1 MPDPVIIAP
10 YNLAWPAQFEA
21 IAAPIRAVLGPLAMS
36 VEHIGSTSV
45 VGLAAKPIIDL
56 DVVISSRLVLPQV
69 IEKLA
74 ELGYTHQG
82 DLGIAGREAFKKAAD
97 IRHHLYVC
105 SVDTPNLHEH
115 LLFRDYLRTHPAEAA
130 AYGALKMK
138 LAEQYGEDR
147 DGFTDAKTEFVQS
160 ILAQAKA
167 DLPLDPRPLA
177 LLPEANH
184 D

>member
-1 MPDPVIIAP
+1 MPDPVIITP
-10 YNLAWPAQFEA
+10 YNPDWPAQFEA
-21 IAAPIRAVLGPLAMS
+21 IAVPIREKLGPLAMS
-36 VEHIGSTSV
+36 VEHIGSTSIPN
-45 VGLAAKPIIDL
+45 LAAKPIIDL

-69 IEKLA
+69 IEGLA

-115 LLFRDYLRTHPAEAA
+115 LLFRDYLRTHPAEAE
-130 AYGALKMK
+130 AYGELKMK
-138 LAEQYGEDR
+138 LAGEYGEDR

-167 DLPLDPRPLA
+167 DLPLDS
-177 LLPEANH
+177 
-184 D
+184 

>member
-1 MPDPVIIAP
+1 MSDPVVIQP
-10 YNLAWPAQFEA
+10 YNPDWPAQFEA
-21 IAAPIRAVLGPLAMS
+21 IAAPIRVALGSLALS

-45 VGLAAKPIIDL
+45 TGLAAKPIIDL

-82 DLGIAGREAFKKAAD
+82 DLGIAGREAFKIKSSV
-97 IRHHLYVC
+97 RHHLYVC

-130 AYGALKMK
+130 AYGELKMR

-147 DGFTDAKTEFVQS
+147 DGFTEVKTEFVRGV
-160 ILAQAKA
+160 LE
-167 DLPLDPRPLA
+167 RTR
-177 LLPEANH
+177 E
-184 D
+184 